1 MSLLLRL
8 AVALLL
14 LVAAGGSSVTCGGS
28 GDQPKP
34 TGGLGY

>member
-1 MSLLLRL
+1 MLRLLL
-8 AVALLL
+8 ALLIAL
-14 LVAAGGSSVTCGGS
+14 GAANVSVACGAS